1 MREYGGRLKLITQAD
16 PRLGVELDS
25 QMGNGIHKS
34 AKLLDRNR
42 SITGDE

>member
-1 MREYGGRLKLITQAD
+1 MREYGGCLKLISKTD
-16 PRLGVELDS
+16 LRLGVELDS

-34 AKLLDRNR
+34 AKVLDRNR